1 MSVLEILP
9 SCHKVCYFIKTKS
22 RDQETANMVA
32 ESQSLQ
38 VIHKENKIGLALFFF
53 FFSSP
58 CFTMMYKKKKKKTTS
73 KIFLSVAFVS
83 HMRKSELE
91 QV

>member
-9 SCHKVCYFIKTKS
+9 SCHNALYFIKTKS

-38 VIHKENKIGLALFFF
+38 VIHEEKRDWACS
-53 FFSSP
+53 FFSR
-58 CFTMMYKKKKKKTTS
+58 FTMMYKKR
-73 KIFLSVAFVS
+73 LQ
-83 HMRKSELE
+83 R
-91 QV
+91 

>member
-22 RDQETANMVA
+22 RDHETANMVA

-38 VIHKENKIGLALFFF
+38 VIHEEKQDWACSFFFPPLLAL
-53 FFSSP
+53 
-58 CFTMMYKKKKKKTTS
+58 
-73 KIFLSVAFVS
+73 L
-83 HMRKSELE
+83 
-91 QV
+91 

>member
-1 MSVLEILP
+1 MSGLEILP

-38 VIHKENKIGLALFFF
+38 VVHKEKRDWACSFFLLSLLAL
-53 FFSSP
+53 
-58 CFTMMYKKKKKKTTS
+58 
-73 KIFLSVAFVS
+73 L
-83 HMRKSELE
+83 
-91 QV
+91 